1 MIRKKK
7 ITIRSNARQLKTLRK
22 KLRAF
27 LTKSDFS
34 AKQKWHFVMV
44 VGEAVT
50 NSIQHSY
57 GKNGRGII
65 RVEAIESKDKMTFK
79 IRDYGK
85 KMNFKKIKSPKLP
98 RRKPHGLGIYFIKTL
113 MDELKY
119 NNAHSKGNEL
129 TLIKYKRGA
138 K

>member
-1 MIRKKK
+1 MRRKK
-7 ITIRSNARQLKTLRK
+7 ITIQSDARQLKILRK
-22 KLRAF
+22 KLRSF
-27 LTKSDFS
+27 LAKSDFPK
-34 AKQKWHFVMV
+34 KQKWRFVMA
-44 VGEAVT
+44 VGEACT

-57 GKNGRGII
+57 GKTRCGLVRI
-65 RVEAIESKDKMTFK
+65 EAIESKDKIVFK

-85 KMNFKKIKSPKLP
+85 KFKLKKIKSPKLP
-98 RRKPHGLGIYFIKTL
+98 QRKPHGLGIYFIKTL

-119 NNAHSKGNEL
+119 NNAHARGNEL